1 MSDQNPVQQVCPCM
15 PVCVVHDADA
25 GLTTI
30 LIFFCESDSDKELR
44 RSLMQ
49 AVSAFKRSHIVKT
62 DAMTA

>member
-15 PVCVVHDADA
+15 PVCVVHNAD
-25 GLTTI
+25 LTTI